1 MSDNALVNFLILGLA
16 TARLTMTLLSFEL
29 PAKLLNIVKET
40 KSDCL
45 RIILA
50 KTGMFLDCTACL
62 SLLAGAIVLVANSL
76 NHIINVL
83 LAISALGLFIK
94 RKL

>member
-1 MSDNALVNFLILGLA
+1 MSNITLVDFIVLGFA
-16 TARLTMTLLSFEL
+16 TARVMILLQRLEL
-29 PAKLLNIVKET
+29 PAKLLGSIKKT